1 MSRFKS
7 STPISPGTSRTGG
20 LRNKAAAARASKE
33 KKFTPS
39 KKDKPS
45 GDSNQILKDLDEAQ
59 KRKDKPAENV
69 GLGQGGR
76 QTTDFL
82 EDLKGAAQEG
92 LFTGGNKTKA
102 FMAKYGLDAS
112 DIVKL
117 RTGIN
122 TGLGTFISSSD
133 KDLIG
138 KNILEAIAGDLIRQ
152 GKIRSSG
159 PGGEF
164 LQNIATDTF
173 EKGMTKFDRP
183 PMTGIFSMFPGAQLL
198 TRGLDFITGG
208 SPQGVR
214 GLFYGRNVL
223 GLTGEELDNF
233 AASVANNP
241 NLFNQMMSTPEM
253 QKYQL
258 DEFRSQINRDFMA
271 NRQGP
276 DDDFVAEAA
285 ETPVVVPSPGIPS
298 APLVPFPP
306 TIGLPTQPVLVQG
319 AAPSVFSNFPQFN
332 LSNYAQQGIA
342 NPNLIN
348 FNRALSGIA

>member
-1 MSRFKS
+1 MARGRTRKTKKSFSEFKS
-7 STPISPGTSRTGG
+7 SRKTKPDFGG
-20 LRNKAAAARASKE
+20 
-33 KKFTPS
+33 
-39 KKDKPS
+39 KKDLPKSS
-45 GDSNQILKDLDEAQ
+45 GDTSTSISAK
-59 KRKDKPAENV
+59 KDKPAENV

-76 QTTDFL
+76 QTTDFV

-92 LFTGGNKTKA
+92 LFTGGTKTKNL
-102 FMAKYGLDAS
+102 MAKYGLDAS

-159 PGGEF
+159 PGSEF

-173 EKGMTKFDRP
+173 KEGMTKFDRP
-183 PMTGIFSMFPGAQLL
+183 PMTGIFSMLPGAQLFS
-198 TRGLDFITGG
+198 RGLDFIAGG

-271 NRQGP
+271 NRQGT
-276 DDDFVAEAA
+276 DDDFVAEA
-285 ETPVVVPSPGIPS
+285 PVVVPSPGIPS
-298 APLVPFPP
+298 APVVPFP
-306 TIGLPTQPVLVQG
+306 TTTGLPTQPVLVQG
-319 AAPSVFSNFPQFN
+319 AAPSLFSNFPQFN

-348 FNRALSGIA
+348 FNQALSGIA

>member
-1 MSRFKS
+1 MARGRTRKTKPDFGGKKDLPKS
-7 STPISPGTSRTGG
+7 SGDTSTSISA
-20 LRNKAAAARASKE
+20 K
-33 KKFTPS
+33 
-39 KKDKPS
+39 
-45 GDSNQILKDLDEAQ
+45 
-59 KRKDKPAENV
+59 KDKPAENV

-76 QTTDFL
+76 QTTDFV

-92 LFTGGNKTKA
+92 LFTGGTKTKNL
-102 FMAKYGLDAS
+102 MAKYGLDAS

-159 PGGEF
+159 PGSEF

-173 EKGMTKFDRP
+173 KEGMTKFDRP
-183 PMTGIFSMFPGAQLL
+183 PMTGIFSMLPGAQLFS
-198 TRGLDFITGG
+198 RGLDFIAGG

-258 DEFRSQINRDFMA
+258 DEFRSQINRDFAA

-276 DDDFVAEAA
+276 DDDFVAEA
-285 ETPVVVPSPGIPS
+285 PVVVPSPGIPS
-298 APLVPFPP
+298 APVVPFP
-306 TIGLPTQPVLVQG
+306 TTTGLPTQPVLVQG
-319 AAPSVFSNFPQFN
+319 AAPSLFSNFPQFN

-348 FNRALSGIA
+348 FNEALSRIA

>member
-1 MSRFKS
+1 MAPKGITRPGRGKLSKAQKEFQQKFSRPQRDKS
-7 STPISPGTSRTGG
+7 D
-20 LRNKAAAARASKE
+20 NNQKE
-33 KKFTPS
+33 REK
-39 KKDKPS
+39 
-45 GDSNQILKDLDEAQ
+45 IIKDLDDAQ

-69 GLGQGGR
+69 GLVGQGGR
-76 QTTDFL
+76 QTTDFI

-92 LFTGGNKTKA
+92 LFTGGTKTKNL
-102 FMAKYGLDAS
+102 MAKYGLDAS

-173 EKGMTKFDRP
+173 KEGMTKFDRP
-183 PMTGIFSMFPGAQLL
+183 PMTGIFSMLPGAQLFS
-198 TRGLDFITGG
+198 RGLDFIAGG

-276 DDDFVAEAA
+276 DDDFVAEA
-285 ETPVVVPSPGIPS
+285 PVVVPSPGIPS
-298 APLVPFPP
+298 APVVPFP
-306 TIGLPTQPVLVQG
+306 TTTGLPTQPVLVQG
-319 AAPSVFSNFPQFN
+319 AAPSLFSNFPQFN

-348 FNRALSGIA
+348 FNEALSRIA

>member
-1 MSRFKS
+1 MARGRTRKTKKSFSEFKS
-7 STPISPGTSRTGG
+7 SRKTKPDFGG
-20 LRNKAAAARASKE
+20 
-33 KKFTPS
+33 
-39 KKDKPS
+39 KKDLPKSS
-45 GDSNQILKDLDEAQ
+45 GDTSTSISAK
-59 KRKDKPAENV
+59 KDKPAENV
-69 GLGQGGR
+69 GLGQGGK
-76 QTTDFL
+76 QTTDFV

-92 LFTGGNKTKA
+92 LFTGGTKTKNL
-102 FMAKYGLDAS
+102 MAKYGLDAS

-159 PGGEF
+159 PGSEF

-173 EKGMTKFDRP
+173 KEGMTKFDRP
-183 PMTGIFSMFPGAQLL
+183 PMTGIFSMLPGAQLFS
-198 TRGLDFITGG
+198 RGLDFIAGG

-223 GLTGEELDNF
+223 GLRGEELDNF

-276 DDDFVAEAA
+276 DDDFVAEA
-285 ETPVVVPSPGIPS
+285 PVVVPSPGIPS
-298 APLVPFPP
+298 APVVPFP
-306 TIGLPTQPVLVQG
+306 TTTGLPTQPVLVQG
-319 AAPSVFSNFPQFN
+319 AAPSLFSNFPQFN

-348 FNRALSGIA
+348 FNEALSGIA

>member
-1 MSRFKS
+1 MARGRTRKTKKSFSEFKS
-7 STPISPGTSRTGG
+7 SRKTKPDFGG
-20 LRNKAAAARASKE
+20 
-33 KKFTPS
+33 
-39 KKDKPS
+39 KKDLPKSS
-45 GDSNQILKDLDEAQ
+45 GDTSTSISAK
-59 KRKDKPAENV
+59 KDKPAENV
-69 GLGQGGR
+69 GLGQGGK
-76 QTTDFL
+76 QTTDFV

-92 LFTGGNKTKA
+92 LFTGGTKTKNL
-102 FMAKYGLDAS
+102 MAKYGLDAS

-159 PGGEF
+159 PGSEF

-173 EKGMTKFDRP
+173 KEGMTKFDRP
-183 PMTGIFSMFPGAQLL
+183 PMTGIFSMLPGAQLFS
-198 TRGLDFITGG
+198 RGLDFIAGG

-223 GLTGEELDNF
+223 GLEGEELDNF

-271 NRQGP
+271 NRQGT
-276 DDDFVAEAA
+276 DDDFVAEA
-285 ETPVVVPSPGIPS
+285 PVVVPSPGIPS
-298 APLVPFPP
+298 APVVPFP
-306 TIGLPTQPVLVQG
+306 TTTGLPTQPVLVQG
-319 AAPSVFSNFPQFN
+319 AAPSLFSNFPQFN

-348 FNRALSGIA
+348 FNEALSRIA

>member
-1 MSRFKS
+1 
-7 STPISPGTSRTGG
+7 
-20 LRNKAAAARASKE
+20 
-33 KKFTPS
+33 
-39 KKDKPS
+39 
-45 GDSNQILKDLDEAQ
+45 
-59 KRKDKPAENV
+59 
-69 GLGQGGR
+69 
-76 QTTDFL
+76 
-82 EDLKGAAQEG
+82 
-92 LFTGGNKTKA
+92 
-102 FMAKYGLDAS
+102 MAKYGLDAS

-159 PGGEF
+159 PGSEF

-173 EKGMTKFDRP
+173 KEGMTKFDRP
-183 PMTGIFSMFPGAQLL
+183 PMTGIFSMLPGAQLFS
-198 TRGLDFITGG
+198 RGLDFIAGG

-276 DDDFVAEAA
+276 DDDFVAEA
-285 ETPVVVPSPGIPS
+285 PVVVPSPGIPS
-298 APLVPFPP
+298 APVVPFP
-306 TIGLPTQPVLVQG
+306 TTTGLPTQPVLVQG
-319 AAPSVFSNFPQFN
+319 AAPSLFSNFPQFN

-348 FNRALSGIA
+348 FNEALSRIA

>member
-1 MSRFKS
+1 MARGRTRKTKKSFSEFKS
-7 STPISPGTSRTGG
+7 SRKTKPDFGG
-20 LRNKAAAARASKE
+20 
-33 KKFTPS
+33 
-39 KKDKPS
+39 KKDLPKSS
-45 GDSNQILKDLDEAQ
+45 GDTSTSISAK
-59 KRKDKPAENV
+59 KDKPAENV

-76 QTTDFL
+76 QTTDFV

-92 LFTGGNKTKA
+92 LFTGGTKTKNL
-102 FMAKYGLDAS
+102 MAKYGLDAS

-159 PGGEF
+159 PGSEF

-173 EKGMTKFDRP
+173 KEGMTKFDRP
-183 PMTGIFSMFPGAQLL
+183 PMTGIFSMLPGAQLFS
-198 TRGLDFITGG
+198 RGLDFIAGG

-276 DDDFVAEAA
+276 DDDFVAEA
-285 ETPVVVPSPGIPS
+285 PVVMPSPGIPS
-298 APLVPFPP
+298 APVVPFP
-306 TIGLPTQPVLVQG
+306 TTTGLPTQPVLVQG
-319 AAPSVFSNFPQFN
+319 AAPSLFSNFPQFN

-348 FNRALSGIA
+348 FNEALSRIA

>member
-1 MSRFKS
+1 MARGRTRKTKKSFSEFKS
-7 STPISPGTSRTGG
+7 SRKTKPDFGG
-20 LRNKAAAARASKE
+20 
-33 KKFTPS
+33 
-39 KKDKPS
+39 KKDLPKSS
-45 GDSNQILKDLDEAQ
+45 GDTSTSISAK
-59 KRKDKPAENV
+59 KDKPAENV

-76 QTTDFL
+76 QTTDFV

-92 LFTGGNKTKA
+92 LFTGGTKTKNL
-102 FMAKYGLDAS
+102 MAKYGLDAS

-159 PGGEF
+159 PGSEF

-173 EKGMTKFDRP
+173 KEGMTKFDRP
-183 PMTGIFSMFPGAQLL
+183 PMTGIFSMLPGAQLFS
-198 TRGLDFITGG
+198 RGLDFIAGG

-276 DDDFVAEAA
+276 DDDFVAEA
-285 ETPVVVPSPGIPS
+285 PVVVPSPGIPS
-298 APLVPFPP
+298 APVVPFP
-306 TIGLPTQPVLVQG
+306 TTTGLPTQPVLVQG
-319 AAPSVFSNFPQFN
+319 AAPSLFSNFPQFN

-348 FNRALSGIA
+348 FNQALSGIA

>member
-1 MSRFKS
+1 MARGRTRKTKKSFSEFKS
-7 STPISPGTSRTGG
+7 SRKTKPDFGG
-20 LRNKAAAARASKE
+20 
-33 KKFTPS
+33 
-39 KKDKPS
+39 KKDLPKSS
-45 GDSNQILKDLDEAQ
+45 GDTSTSISAK
-59 KRKDKPAENV
+59 KDKPAENV

-76 QTTDFL
+76 QTTDFV

-92 LFTGGNKTKA
+92 LFTGGTKTKNL
-102 FMAKYGLDAS
+102 MAKYGLDAS

-159 PGGEF
+159 PGSEF

-173 EKGMTKFDRP
+173 KEGMTKFDRP
-183 PMTGIFSMFPGAQLL
+183 PMTGIFSMLPGAQLFS
-198 TRGLDFITGG
+198 RGLDFIAGG

-271 NRQGP
+271 NRQGT
-276 DDDFVAEAA
+276 DDDFVAEA
-285 ETPVVVPSPGIPS
+285 PVVVPSPGIPS
-298 APLVPFPP
+298 APVVPFP
-306 TIGLPTQPVLVQG
+306 TTTGLPTQPVLVQG
-319 AAPSVFSNFPQFN
+319 AAPSLFSNFPQFN

-348 FNRALSGIA
+348 FNEALSGIA

>member
-1 MSRFKS
+1 MARGRTRKTKKSFSEFKS
-7 STPISPGTSRTGG
+7 SRKTKPDFGG
-20 LRNKAAAARASKE
+20 
-33 KKFTPS
+33 
-39 KKDKPS
+39 KKDLPKSS
-45 GDSNQILKDLDEAQ
+45 GDTSTSISAK
-59 KRKDKPAENV
+59 KDKPAENV

-76 QTTDFL
+76 QTTDFV

-92 LFTGGNKTKA
+92 LFTGGTKTKNL
-102 FMAKYGLDAS
+102 MAKYGLDAS

-159 PGGEF
+159 PGSEF

-173 EKGMTKFDRP
+173 KEGMTKFDRP
-183 PMTGIFSMFPGAQLL
+183 PMTGIFSMLPGAQLFS
-198 TRGLDFITGG
+198 RGLDFIAGG

-271 NRQGP
+271 NRQGT
-276 DDDFVAEAA
+276 DDDFVAEA
-285 ETPVVVPSPGIPS
+285 PVVMPSPGIPS
-298 APLVPFPP
+298 APVVPFP
-306 TIGLPTQPVLVQG
+306 TTTGLPTQPVLVQG
-319 AAPSVFSNFPQFN
+319 AAPSLFSNFPQFN

-348 FNRALSGIA
+348 FNQALSGIA

>member
-1 MSRFKS
+1 MARGRTRKTKKSFSEFKS
-7 STPISPGTSRTGG
+7 SRKTKPDFGG
-20 LRNKAAAARASKE
+20 
-33 KKFTPS
+33 
-39 KKDKPS
+39 KKDLPKSS
-45 GDSNQILKDLDEAQ
+45 GDTSTSISAK
-59 KRKDKPAENV
+59 KDKPAENV

-76 QTTDFL
+76 QTTDFV

-92 LFTGGNKTKA
+92 LFTGGTKTKNL
-102 FMAKYGLDAS
+102 MAKYGLDAS

-159 PGGEF
+159 PGSEF

-173 EKGMTKFDRP
+173 KEGMTKFDRP
-183 PMTGIFSMFPGAQLL
+183 PMTGIFSMLPGAQLFS
-198 TRGLDFITGG
+198 RGLDFIAGG

-271 NRQGP
+271 NRQGT
-276 DDDFVAEAA
+276 DDDFVAEA
-285 ETPVVVPSPGIPS
+285 PVVMPSPGIPS
-298 APLVPFPP
+298 APVVSFP
-306 TIGLPTQPVLVQG
+306 TTTGLPTQPVLVQG
-319 AAPSVFSNFPQFN
+319 AAPSLFSNFPQFN

-348 FNRALSGIA
+348 FNEALSGIA

>member
-1 MSRFKS
+1 MARGRTRKTKKSFSEFKS
-7 STPISPGTSRTGG
+7 SRKTKPDFGG
-20 LRNKAAAARASKE
+20 
-33 KKFTPS
+33 
-39 KKDKPS
+39 KKDLPKSS
-45 GDSNQILKDLDEAQ
+45 GDTSTSISAK
-59 KRKDKPAENV
+59 KDKPAENV

-76 QTTDFL
+76 QTTDFV

-92 LFTGGNKTKA
+92 LFTGGTKTKNL
-102 FMAKYGLDAS
+102 MAKYGLDAS

-159 PGGEF
+159 PGSEF

-173 EKGMTKFDRP
+173 KEGMTKFDRP
-183 PMTGIFSMFPGAQLL
+183 PMTGIFSMLPGAQLFS
-198 TRGLDFITGG
+198 RGLDFIAGG

-276 DDDFVAEAA
+276 DDDFVAEA
-285 ETPVVVPSPGIPS
+285 PVVVPSPGIPS
-298 APLVPFPP
+298 APVVPFP
-306 TIGLPTQPVLVQG
+306 TTTGLPTQPVLVQG
-319 AAPSVFSNFPQFN
+319 AAPSLFSNFPQFN

-348 FNRALSGIA
+348 FNEALSRIA